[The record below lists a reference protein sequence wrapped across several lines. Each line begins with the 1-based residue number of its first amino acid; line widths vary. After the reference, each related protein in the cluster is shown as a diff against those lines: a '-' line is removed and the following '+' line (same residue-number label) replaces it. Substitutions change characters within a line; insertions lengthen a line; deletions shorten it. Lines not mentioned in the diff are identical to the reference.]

1 MKPYRLEVFDRNF
14 NFRATA
20 LIDPR
25 NYTCKYDYLTR
36 EQNTVVVPDSITIR
50 VNSATGTAG
59 DNTVCTGDYLIID
72 DDLKRTRRSGTTY
85 APNTWVIVKVENV
98 EGGVEITYTDPLI
111 LFNHEIYAA
120 VDDIKEKSSD
130 IEQLIADLI
139 SQEFI
144 NTTDLSQKIP
154 GLQYSREVTEIT
166 GYFEFA
172 DTDDYYVTFNLLNDV
187 ILPSFS
193 NYLVA
198 TIVDINIWAKTVDVQ
213 LKYHIGIEPLTI
225 EDELPNVLNSNY
237 IIKQTGADVNKVTI
251 IDTAEENAKYNYYL
265 HATDYTYSDVDTDRI
280 TPVMNAIKMVNGDA
294 ITEERFWYRETEALK
309 TLQKYIEYNGNLSA
323 QILVEIQRAFEVV
336 YPYFKAIMD
345 PTLTA
350 AWYKNNVEFK
360 NICQGSS
367 IHYPIFDFALYDSRG
382 RQMWATYKD
391 ISWDDTDSLKGGSY
405 YTFRVSQRKSSI
417 AKTDFE
423 YRGQYKGTLPSD
435 VSVPMPTDHIS
446 RFVTADTATPDE
458 VKSVVTYAE
467 EILWWRKDG
476 RKISYFQFTD
486 IGGGNWQVTET
497 SFTQT
502 VNSDFSHIH
511 LKLPYTV
518 DVRGNIYDSDTQ
530 TNDINT
536 FYDISGYV
544 NIPVTYSMISSYLN
558 SYKQTAAYQEAF
570 AAYKAAQ
577 ISFIMDG
584 YVGKNFAAAKY
595 VNNIELVVLQDDAL
609 IDPVNLA
616 IGRRITVIHG
626 GNTYESILTGKEY
639 MTGKRIKLVLG
650 MIRTDLTKILRL
662 KGV

>member
-1 MKPYRLEVFDRNF
+1 MKPCRIEIFDRQY

-20 LIDPR
+20 LIDSR

-36 EQNTVVVPDSITIR
+36 EQNTLILPDTISIR
-50 VNSATGTAG
+50 GNSDSGTAG
-59 DNTVCTGDYLIID
+59 DNTVCTGDFLMID
-72 DDLKRTRRSGTTY
+72 DNLSRKRRPGKTY
-85 APNTWVIVKVENV
+85 APDTWVIVKVENV
-98 EGGVEITYTDPLI
+98 ENGVQITYTDALI
-111 LFNHEIYAA
+111 LFDHEIYVAA
-120 VDDIKEKSSD
+120 DDIREKD
-130 IEQLIADLI
+130 IEQLIVEFI
-139 SQEFI
+139 TQEFI
-144 NTTDLSQKIP
+144 DTTDISQRINNLS
-154 GLQYSREVTEIT
+154 YSRDSYGID
-166 GYFEFA
+166 GYFEWA
-172 DTDDYYVTFNLLNDV
+172 DTDDYYVTFNLLNDL
-187 ILPSFS
+187 ILPAFS
-193 NYLVA
+193 NYLVH
-198 TIVDINIWAKTVDVQ
+198 TDVDVNIGEKKTVVKT
-213 LKYHIGIEPLTI
+213 KYLPGLDYLTI
-225 EDELPNVLNSNY
+225 EGELPNILDSNY
-237 IIKQTGADVNKVTI
+237 IIRQTGTDINKITI
-251 IDTAEENAKYNYYL
+251 IDIAEENAEYNYYL
-265 HATDYTYSDVDTDRI
+265 HASDYSYSSVDTDRI
-280 TPVMNAIKMVNGDA
+280 TPVMNTVKTVNSDD

-309 TLQKYIEYNGNLSA
+309 VIQQLVEYNGNLTNA
-323 QILVEIQRAFEVV
+323 QLSELQRAFEVV
-336 YPYFKAIMD
+336 YPYVKAMLD
-345 PTLTA
+345 PTLSAT
-350 AWYKNNVEFK
+350 WYKNNVEFK
-360 NICQGSS
+360 NICEGSS

-405 YTFRVSQRKSSI
+405 YTFRISQRKSSI

-423 YRGQYKGTLPSD
+423 YRVQYKGTLPSD
-435 VSVPMPTDHIS
+435 VSVPQPTDHIS
-446 RFVTADTATPDE
+446 RFVTADTLTPDE
-458 VKSVVTYAE
+458 VKSVVKNAE

-502 VNSDFSHIH
+502 VNNNFSHIH

-518 DVRGNIYDSDTQ
+518 DVRGNIYASDTQ

-584 YVGKNFAAAKY
+584 YVKKNFAAAKY
-595 VNNIELVVLQDDAL
+595 VNNIELVVFQDDSL
-609 IDPVNLA
+609 IDPVNLE
-616 IGRRITVIHG
+616 IGYHVKVIHG
-626 GNTYESILTGKEY
+626 GDTYESIVTGKEY

-650 MIRTDLTKILRL
+650 MIRTDLTKILKL